1 MWSESYFIVD
11 KPSLSSYSV
20 GQVELVSVIK
30 QLSQELAAGVISPD
44 CLILSQ
50 YSVLGLMALASLPL
64 L

>member
-1 MWSESYFIVD
+1 MRSESCCIVD
-11 KPSLSSYSV
+11 KPSWSSHSV

-44 CLILSQ
+44 CLISSQ
-50 YSVLGLMALASLPL
+50 YSVLGLMALVSLPL